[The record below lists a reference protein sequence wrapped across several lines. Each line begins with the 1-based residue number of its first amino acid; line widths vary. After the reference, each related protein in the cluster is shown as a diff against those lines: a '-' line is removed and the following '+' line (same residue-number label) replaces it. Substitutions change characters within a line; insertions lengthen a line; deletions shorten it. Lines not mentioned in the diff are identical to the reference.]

1 MEKQKN
7 LYLSAKETNSLV
19 KKGFETAETT
29 LWLVSSP
36 IIKQAEQRSLL
47 TYVDDFSCR
56 QLDKIENG
64 ISATRNLL
72 SIDVIGSVKEKK
84 TFTLA
89 QSGKQYADNGLEI
102 GKEKVEAGKKFF
114 FTEQIIFPD
123 NFRELSSKSFDWNQ
137 FFPTR
142 ETLVQTTNSVLT
154 KTESLLDYYLPPDE
168 NELVQSC
175 EFEDNDQPPPILAR
189 LQRDLYTFSKR
200 VQKRTMP
207 EVKTSERIKEV
218 KKKLVQILSTRHK
231 NVLMVFL

>member
-84 TFTLA
+84 LLHLH
-89 QSGKQYADNGLEI
+89 N
-102 GKEKVEAGKKFF
+102 
-114 FTEQIIFPD
+114 
-123 NFRELSSKSFDWNQ
+123 RENNMLIM
-137 FFPTR
+137 
-142 ETLVQTTNSVLT
+142 VL
-154 KTESLLDYYLPPDE
+154 
-168 NELVQSC
+168 
-175 EFEDNDQPPPILAR
+175 
-189 LQRDLYTFSKR
+189 
-200 VQKRTMP
+200 
-207 EVKTSERIKEV
+207 
-218 KKKLVQILSTRHK
+218 KLVKRKLKLER
-231 NVLMVFL
+231 NFLLNK